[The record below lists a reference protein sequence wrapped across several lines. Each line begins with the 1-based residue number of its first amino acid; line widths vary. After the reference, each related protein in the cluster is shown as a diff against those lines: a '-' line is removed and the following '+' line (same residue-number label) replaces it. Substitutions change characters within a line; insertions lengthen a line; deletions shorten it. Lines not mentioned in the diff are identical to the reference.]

1 MAKED
6 NTPWSIIYKLQTR
19 RLNLERVQSNI
30 SDKSKH
36 TITWNKTA
44 KALLNALIPGD
55 SIENEIRRTDQCVG
69 RYTRNT

>member
-19 RLNLERVQSNI
+19 RLNLERVQFNI
-30 SDKSKH
+30 SDRSKH
-36 TITWNKTA
+36 TITWNETA

-55 SIENEIRRTDQCVG
+55 RIENETQCTDQCIELQ
-69 RYTRNT
+69 